1 MNLTIEDRFV
11 FYLYIHTQVDNK
23 MNHCKETLRD
33 AYRVMV
39 YVSQHTPATARRV
52 RTILTH
58 SYPDLLASYTRFS
71 GYVSQAALEEAAVN
85 GYRKGVFIREHHLR
99 MQSSLTEWIKQGFLD
114 HGFKAFEDKVI
125 ELSEIHITLKSENSK
140 LISKAA
146 SYQNL
151 GISLIHWKDIP
162 PISRHV
168 FHKILKGKVKN
179 LVEFPI

>member
-1 MNLTIEDRFV
+1 
-11 FYLYIHTQVDNK
+11 
-23 MNHCKETLRD
+23 
-33 AYRVMV
+33 
-39 YVSQHTPATARRV
+39 
-52 RTILTH
+52 
-58 SYPDLLASYTRFS
+58 
-71 GYVSQAALEEAAVN
+71 
-85 GYRKGVFIREHHLR
+85 

-114 HGFKAFEDKVI
+114 HGFKAFEDKVN